1 MSDFDTRRF
10 YDPHTGVV
18 PSPIEVHVAISDD
31 PEEIRAEDVREAV
44 HEVNRLKG
52 FLYPGVEIGD
62 CIEITNIADGIIEQK
77 KVQPLRGS
85 AAKVHEAVDWLT
97 YFSTRPAA
105 TSEYDRARLAERTRL
120 NPERRVL
127 SLYDTLGTA
136 GLLPLIGSVSSG
148 HPRRTID
155 TRLPEKPIRFNVPE
169 KVEYLHEEAGTVEFP
184 EN

>member
-10 YDPHTGVV
+10 YGSYTGVV
-18 PSPIEVHVAISDD
+18 PSPIEVHVAINDD
-31 PEEIRAEDVREAV
+31 PEALRAEDVREAV

-77 KVQPLRGS
+77 QVQPLRGG
-85 AAKVHEAVDWLT
+85 AAKVHEAVDWLA

-105 TSEYDRARLAERTRL
+105 TSEYDRARLAERSRL
-120 NPERRVL
+120 NPERRGL
-127 SLYDTLGTA
+127 SHFGTLGVVA
-136 GLLPLIGSVSSG
+136 LLGISGSAVIG
-148 HPRRTID
+148 HPARNLD
-155 TRLPEKPIRFNVPE
+155 TRQTKKPIYFFPPSE
-169 KVEYLHEEAGTVEFP
+169 KEDPKNKVTFR